1 MVQDTEIEQY
11 VKPFFLAVVAVA
23 LVMVALI
30 SGYCA
35 RSHGRSFWLWFVLGL
50 VLPMVSYLVLFAL
63 LLHQELNQG
72 QRLLNEARAILAA
85 AAARA
90 AHPEEH

>member
-1 MVQDTEIEQY
+1 MVQDMETEQY
-11 VKPFFLAVVAVA
+11 IKPFFLAVVALA
-23 LVMVALI
+23 LMMVALL

-35 RSHGRSFWLWFVLGL
+35 RSHGRSFWLWFGLGL
-50 VLPMVSYLVLFAL
+50 VLPMVSYFVLFGL
-63 LLHQELNQG
+63 LLHQQLNQG

>member
-1 MVQDTEIEQY
+1 MVEDVGFELY
-11 VKPFFLAVVAVA
+11 VKPLFGVLVAVA
-23 LVMVALI
+23 LLTVALT

-35 RSHGRSFWLWFVLGL
+35 RSHGRSFWLWFVMSL
-50 VLPMVSYLVLFAL
+50 VLPVVSYFMLFAL
-63 LLHQELNQG
+63 ILHQHMSQG

-85 AAARA
+85 AARA